1 MVLTGPPLHQE
12 WAPSSNQAFAGQS
25 HNYRPRQQIL
35 CTRYHSRDTKTSTY
49 HPPPVDN
56 YRGPAPT
63 TNRLGLV
70 SSSMGA
76 RGAENRAGKNVSR
89 KTDLAAGRA
98 RCLSWAKARRSAAV
112 LLWRR
117 VSACSEKE
125 TSGDFLPKLG
135 S

>member
-12 WAPSSNQAFAGQS
+12 WAPSSNQASAGQS
-25 HNYRPRQQIL
+25 HTYRPRQQIL
-35 CTRYHSRDTKTSTY
+35 CTRYHSRDTKNVHLPSISSQ
-49 HPPPVDN
+49 HS
-56 YRGPAPT
+56 RGPAPT
-63 TNRLGLV
+63 PTSSDSYLHPWGPEAQKTGL
-70 SSSMGA
+70 A
-76 RGAENRAGKNVSR
+76 KCLA

-125 TSGDFLPKLG
+125 TSGDFLPKPG